1 MAKQSIDLHELLQYV
16 LLEAHASWRYRWH
29 ALILAWC
36 VLAVGAL
43 LVFSLPNQY
52 EANAQVYADTDA
64 LTNPLLR
71 GIAVQPDV
79 RARLQV
85 ITQTML
91 SRPNLETVAD
101 KTGLSLRATTPADK
115 DALLVKLGAAVK
127 IKDAG
132 ANNLYNISY
141 SDPDPKMS
149 QKVVQAFLQILMN
162 DTLGANS
169 QSNESAQNFLQQ
181 QVTDYNNRLND
192 AEKKLA
198 EFKKA
203 NIGNLPG
210 PGGDYSARLQVADAR
225 LQDLQ
230 GQYAAALTGRA
241 PVAAR
246 QTAPRIHEIDQQIKG
261 YQQQLD
267 KLLLSY
273 TDQYPDVVS
282 TRRMIAQ
289 LKARRADLL
298 KHPGEVSV
306 AEVAAAGPRGGKAQ
320 GSGYDSRA
328 DARMLAVQVAN
339 QKQQIADLK
348 KNADKITD
356 TQVQLAQLTRNY
368 DITKKQYDELVS
380 RLNQA
385 QMSEDATQT
394 GNNLK
399 FRIISPPI
407 VPLLPVGPHRV
418 LFLLVA
424 CLMALGI
431 GGAFAYFLHKIRPVF
446 VSLKSLR
453 EFGGYPVIGALSLIE
468 SAPRRERKRREVIG
482 FCTGVGLLA
491 VAVVLS
497 LAFNG
502 ALANLMQHVFV
513 MGAT

>member
-1 MAKQSIDLHELLQYV
+1 MAKQSIDLNELLQYV
-16 LLEAHASWRYRWH
+16 LLEVHAAWRYRWH

-36 VLAVGAL
+36 VLVVGAL

-52 EANAQVYADTDA
+52 AASAQVYADTDA
-64 LTNPLLR
+64 LTNPLLS

-85 ITQTML
+85 MTQTLL

-101 KTGLSLRATTPADK
+101 KMGLSLRATTPTDK
-115 DALLVKLGAAVK
+115 DDLLVKLGAAVK

-132 ANNLYNISY
+132 ATNLYNISY
-141 SDPDPKMS
+141 TDPDPKMA

-162 DTLGANS
+162 DTLGANTAS
-169 QSNESAQNFLQQ
+169 TQSAQNFLQQ
-181 QVTDYNNRLND
+181 QVNDYNNRLND

-210 PGGDYSARLQVADAR
+210 PGGDYSSRLQATQSK
-225 LQDLQ
+225 LEDLQ
-230 GQYAAALTGRA
+230 SQYAAAIAGRT
-241 PVAAR
+241 PAAR
-246 QTAPRIHEIDQQIKG
+246 QTAPQISQINHQIAT

-273 TDQYPDVVS
+273 TDEYPDVVS
-282 TRRMIAQ
+282 ARRMIAQ

-298 KHPGEVSV
+298 KHPGKAADADTPVV
-306 AEVAAAGPRGGKAQ
+306 ASHEGGARAAAYDYQMDPRV
-320 GSGYDSRA
+320 
-328 DARMLAVQVAN
+328 LATQIAM

-348 KNADKITD
+348 ANADKITD
-356 TQVQLAQLTRNY
+356 TQVKLAQLSRNY
-368 DITKKQYDELVS
+368 DITRKQYDELVA
-380 RLNQA
+380 RLNKA

-399 FRIISPPI
+399 FRVISPPI
-407 VPLLPVGPHRV
+407 VPLLPVGPHRA

-424 CLMALGI
+424 FLMSLAI
-431 GGAFAYFLHKIRPVF
+431 GGAFAFFLHKIRPVF
-446 VSLKSLR
+446 VSLKTLR
-453 EFGGYPVIGALSLIE
+453 EFGGYPVIGALGLIE
-468 SAPRRERKRREVIG
+468 SATRRERRRREVIG
-482 FCTGVGLLA
+482 FCTGVGLL
-491 VAVVLS
+491 VVVVVVG

-502 ALANLMQHVFV
+502 PLSNLMQHVFV